1 MPNRTKTETK
11 REMMQEL
18 AWLQDDLEFHWLDRS
33 LPDDWDAMD
42 TIDPVVPHKTRIT
55 LRVDTDMLRWFRKL
69 GPGYQK
75 RMNRVLRVYWLSL
88 LCGYVKAYEG
98 DNTIARLE
106 AVSYLR
112 WKRNEELRNGAR
124 KGVRTGPASSWTN
137 LRSAS
142 PILLPVCLLTAQAHG
157 VA

>member
-42 TIDPVVPHKTRIT
+42 TMDPVDPHKTRIT

-75 RMNRVLRVYWLSL
+75 RMNRVLRLFML
-88 LCGYVKAYEG
+88 HAIDGAAEG
-98 DNTIARLE
+98 RLE
-106 AVSYLR
+106 KE
-112 WKRNEELRNGAR
+112 WDG
-124 KGVRTGPASSWTN
+124 G
-137 LRSAS
+137 
-142 PILLPVCLLTAQAHG
+142 
-157 VA
+157 